1 MDGEQHEGGT
11 GRHLI
16 VQVGSDITYTRYY
29 ADESG
34 ESHIE
39 DVEVEL
45 TPRDFAPPAPAAAP
59 LSDDAGYRRC
69 LRPLPGRLGRR
80 LAPDAATELFFF
92 LEGALEGETS
102 DGERRRY
109 GPGSAVLLEDTTGTG
124 HRARVVGDGE
134 VLAAVV
140 QLAD

>member
-1 MDGEQHEGGT
+1 MK
-11 GRHLI
+11 
-16 VQVGSDITYTRYY
+16 YTRYY

-45 TPRDFAPPAPAAAP
+45 TPRDFAPPAPP
-59 LSDDAGYRRC
+59 LHLSPMVPATGVAFVRFPAGWDGDWHPTPRRQ
-69 LRPLPGRLGRR
+69 
-80 LAPDAATELFFF
+80 LFFF
-92 LEGALEGETS
+92 LAGELEGETS

-109 GPGSAVLLEDTTGTG
+109 GPGSAALLEDTTGKG
-124 HRARVVGDGE
+124 HRSRVVGDGE